1 LRQTGAEVTTVRGA
15 DDGQVREAL
24 DALRPDLVFL
34 SPGPGAPADFD
45 VSRAIAL
52 ALERELP
59 LFGVCLGLQALVEH
73 FGGKLD
79 LLDYPVHGKSS
90 VIDVRGGWTFEGLPK
105 RFEAGRYHS
114 IYAARDGLPDE
125 LRVTAETDDG
135 VIMGVEHSELP
146 VAAVQFHPE
155 SLMTTRRD
163 VGLRLIE
170 NVVRRLAA

>member
-1 LRQTGAEVTTVRGA
+1 M
-15 DDGQVREAL
+15 
-24 DALRPDLVFL
+24 FL
-34 SPGPGAPADFD
+34 SPGPGEPKDFD

-52 ALERELP
+52 ALDRDLP
-59 LFGVCLGLQALVEH
+59 VFGVCLGLQALVEH
-73 FGGKLD
+73 FGGTLG
-79 LLDYPVHGKSS
+79 LLDYPMHGKSS
-90 VIDVRGGWTFEGLPK
+90 VIDVRGGWTFDGLPS

-114 IYAARDGLPDE
+114 IYAAPEALPAE
-125 LRVTAETDDG
+125 LTVTAQTDDG

-170 NVVRRLAA
+170 NVVRRLG